1 MKRSLLMPTYAA
13 ALLTAA
19 ASYNSND
26 SMKQTQAIN
35 KAKTDNATTSTDMGK
50 IEKKV

>member
-19 ASYNSND
+19 TSYNSND
-26 SMKQTQAIN
+26 SMKRTQAIN
-35 KAKTDNATTSTDMGK
+35 EAKTDNTKASTDMGK